1 MSRVTKSMLQPIT
14 VIYKFLTSKAR
25 VSVWLYENTSTRIEG
40 RIAGFDEFMN
50 IVLEDAEEV
59 EVGKRRGRTPL
70 GRILLKG
77 DNVSALTPAAAA
89 QDATMQA

>member
-1 MSRVTKSMLQPIT
+1 
-14 VIYKFLTSKAR
+14 
-25 VSVWLYENTSTRIEG
+25 
-40 RIAGFDEFMN
+40 MN